1 MGDAKARH
9 STEVHRDFVS
19 QTPEYHRKRS
29 LSIQP
34 DRADIGTSLSVS
46 LDLSTL
52 LTHKFIH
59 IPLLQHNIS
68 SNS

>member
-29 LSIQP
+29 LSIQV
-34 DRADIGTSLSVS
+34 DRADIGTSLSVG
-46 LDLSTL
+46 LDTSDALS
-52 LTHKFIH
+52 HEFVNV
-59 IPLLQHNIS
+59 PLPP
-68 SNS
+68 